1 MQGQEDFFLI
11 LCQAT
16 STVRLDAYRQRR
28 IRRNVGDSDLEVC
41 ADYLWNIAL
50 CESLYPVLQWL
61 EVTLRNNLHESISAL
76 YGSNWFNS
84 SIIQSREAD
93 TVQKAK
99 ERLTRLN
106 KPLEVGRIVA
116 ELNLGFWVSLFDK
129 RYENRQRFWPSLF
142 SSPRRPFPNLPRT
155 NRTRDFLSSRLNKLL
170 ELRNRVFH
178 HEPIY
183 YWRDLTQQHEMIIE
197 IIGWLNPSV
206 AQIVQTI
213 DRFREVYQ
221 GGSDIY
227 IERLRVLW
235 TL

>member
-106 KPLEVGRIVA
+106 KPLEV
-116 ELNLGFWVSLFDK
+116 
-129 RYENRQRFWPSLF
+129 
-142 SSPRRPFPNLPRT
+142 
-155 NRTRDFLSSRLNKLL
+155 
-170 ELRNRVFH
+170 
-178 HEPIY
+178 
-183 YWRDLTQQHEMIIE
+183 
-197 IIGWLNPSV
+197 
-206 AQIVQTI
+206 
-213 DRFREVYQ
+213 
-221 GGSDIY
+221 
-227 IERLRVLW
+227 
-235 TL
+235 